1 MHDMLN
7 ILVLRLDCTEA
18 KTTIKKQKKKRK
30 IILKITFSITH
41 RHAVMYKLRFG

>member
-1 MHDMLN
+1 MLN
-7 ILVLRLDCTEA
+7 ILVLRLDCLYRG
-18 KTTIKKQKKKRK
+18 KNNNKKAKKKRK